1 MKKIELTERT
11 AIHCP
16 TEELANKVL
25 GIADKM
31 GYKWANTLSLLDHN
45 NYHKY
50 KEKTC
55 YRIVKGE
62 YCYLEYFEQ
71 ENYTIITAEDFIKQY
86 GSNKKNIAIII
97 LKNILCLCLIMS
109 MFFYTDRL
117 FFVLFN
123 EKEGF
128 TKFLLLYTPIFISQI
143 YLGANI
149 FDYIFKKK

>member
-1 MKKIELTERT
+1 MKKFELTEKT

-25 GIADKM
+25 YISHKN
-31 GYKWANTLSLLDHN
+31 GYRWNSYHSFLKYN
-45 NYHKY
+45 NWNFC
-50 KEKTC
+50 KENTC
-55 YRIVKGE
+55 YDLINGE
-62 YCYLEYFEQ
+62 FGEKQFYINGGF
-71 ENYTIITAEDFIKQY
+71 TIIPAEDFIKQY

-109 MFFYTDRL
+109 MFFYSDRL

-128 TKFLLLYTPIFISQI
+128 TKFLLLYTPIFISQLFI
-143 YLGANI
+143 GAKI

>member
-1 MKKIELTERT
+1 MKKFELTEKT

-25 GIADKM
+25 EIGDKL
-31 GYKWANTLSLLDHN
+31 GYRWSSTTSFLKN
-45 NYHKY
+45 NHYNCYGKD
-50 KEKTC
+50 TC
-55 YRIVKGE
+55 YSLITGE
-62 YCYLEYFEQ
+62 YCNFYYFKN
-71 ENYTIITAEDFIKQY
+71 ENYTIIPAEDFIKQY

-109 MFFYTDRL
+109 MFFYSDRL

-128 TKFLLLYTPIFISQI
+128 TKFLLLYTPIFISQLFI
-143 YLGANI
+143 GAKI
-149 FDYIFKKK
+149 FDYIFKNK

>member
-1 MKKIELTERT
+1 MKKFELTENT

-25 GIADKM
+25 KIGDKL
-31 GYKWANTLSLLDHN
+31 GYKWCSGYSLLHHN
-45 NYHKY
+45 RYKQY

-55 YRIVKGE
+55 YRLEKGE
-62 YCYLEYFEQ
+62 YCNFDYFKNK
-71 ENYTIITAEDFIKQY
+71 NYTIITAEDFIKQY

-109 MFFYTDRL
+109 MLFYTDRIFFLL
-117 FFVLFN
+117 FD

-128 TKFLLLYTPIFISQI
+128 TKFLLLYTPIFISQL
-143 YLGANI
+143 YLGAKI